1 MIAGAAM
8 IIAAM
13 GIAYSIMANTPE
25 GLSGEDLFPSPE
37 SMFDNVSEQVTI
49 DSGNAYSFSHTTNAA
64 QVPLMW
70 GVHIIDYK
78 GDESMAVSIS
88 NIFGDKFGS
97 FSVNDPIF
105 IKSFTIPKIDTYNF
119 NVENNGKSPVT
130 LKMMFTENPEKSKAL
145 TDPNSPFVKNIIPL
159 ATAGF
164 LLIIGIIVIIS
175 GIILAVVDW
184 KKGKNQSRY
193 I

>member
-1 MIAGAAM
+1 MRKRGFYVMIAGAAM

-13 GIAYSIMANTPE
+13 GVAYSIMANTPE

-49 DSGNAYSFSHTTNAA
+49 DAGNAYSFSHTTNAA

-119 NVENNGKSPVT
+119 NVENRSEERRVGK
-130 LKMMFTENPEKSKAL
+130 
-145 TDPNSPFVKNIIPL
+145 
-159 ATAGF
+159 
-164 LLIIGIIVIIS
+164 
-175 GIILAVVDW
+175 
-184 KKGKNQSRY
+184 
-193 I
+193 